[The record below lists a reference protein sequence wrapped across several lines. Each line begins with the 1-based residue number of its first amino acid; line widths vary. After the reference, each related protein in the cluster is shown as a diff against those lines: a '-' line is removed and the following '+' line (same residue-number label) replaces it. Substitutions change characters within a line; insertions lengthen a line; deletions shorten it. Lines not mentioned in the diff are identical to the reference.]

1 MKSLTYGTL
10 PNDLELTEP
19 YPMRL
24 RSDLWPIFARIVN
37 QGIDSH
43 LEAVITT
50 ADANTGEC
58 TIENT
63 MSMRCFIR
71 RCIEDGSEDAMSF
84 ASDILSTLD
93 YEWV

>member
-24 RSDLWPIFARIVN
+24 RGDDWTLFAAIVN

-43 LEAVITT
+43 LEAVHTT
-50 ADANTGEC
+50 ANNTTGEC
-58 TIENT
+58 TIEDT
-63 MSMRCFIR
+63 ASMRCFIR
-71 RCIEDGSEDAMSF
+71 RCVEISSEEALSL